1 MKSGML
7 AEMIGD
13 IDDDLVAAA
22 DVKCTKMKRKTVIK
36 WISGAAAACLVIA
49 GGVLAAP
56 ALRERAETRAHGGD
70 STDSGEIVWEKEYK
84 YAVDAGE
91 FAAYEMGRVIPA
103 EKVGE
108 KLADVSVTAGWVQW
122 DVWEKSEHAR
132 GEIYEIK
139 GVPRG
144 TAAAIRFLDPLEAE
158 RTDCWYVIIHP
169 EADPAPV
176 REYVI
181 EAWPGTD
188 PEGNLPE

>member
-13 IDDDLVAAA
+13 IDDDLIAAA
-22 DVKCTKMKRKTVIK
+22 DVKSTKMKKKAILK
-36 WISGAAAACLVIA
+36 WISGAAAACLVLV
-49 GGVLAAP
+49 GGILAVP
-56 ALRERAETRAHGGD
+56 ALRERAETQEP
-70 STDSGEIVWEKEYK
+70 STVGEMVLEKKYK
-84 YAVDAGE
+84 FAVDAGE